1 MLAGVAVELPPWPIV
16 GRRPE
21 LELFERTLASGE
33 KAGLVIHGRSG
44 VGKTRLADECASQAA
59 GGGLPTER
67 VTGSQTT
74 ALLPLG
80 AVAALLPAGPGRADA
95 GGRADAVALFEQT
108 RQALRERHG
117 GRRLVTVADDVSLLD
132 AASMALLGY
141 LAAQGT
147 IFLVATVRTGEAAP
161 DLVTTMWRDG
171 RLERVDLRDLSR
183 SQLDTL
189 LHLALGGPIEAGA
202 GREFWDT
209 TAGNPLYVRELVAG
223 ALDSGALVERSGVWH
238 LDEPVPATARLADLV
253 GQRIAGLPG
262 AARGVVELLALCQPV
277 ELAYLEAAVQPGVL
291 ESLERA
297 GLVTIAVAEGEVRLA
312 HPLHAKVV
320 RDAMPRS
327 RARSILLSQADR
339 LEAASAAGQAGTEG
353 TTGTAALRIAVWRL
367 DAGGRPDPEVLVRG
381 AHLARYAHDFR
392 LVCRLLEAVPG
403 DQLNAAGALL
413 LGEALHELGDF
424 SAAERVLAQGQ
435 RLPAAE
441 PVALRLTV
449 TRAKNAYWGLCQA
462 DTALA
467 IIATGRSVVRS
478 APLAEELTADEAS
491 VLMFS
496 GHPARAL
503 AVLDGITG
511 GDPRTRVV
519 RAIAAAPALA
529 VTGRT
534 ADAVKTAAVG
544 YAEHVALGDELAIA
558 HPAMHLVNQVFGL
571 AEAGRLAQAERLA
584 REGAEIVAGQR
595 VPIAQIFFAASLGRV
610 ATLQGRVATAR
621 RFFAEA
627 AGLAEAH
634 RFGGPRRLALAGL
647 ALAHAMLGDAEAAAL
662 VLAER
667 DTCPDF
673 GFRGPEQQLADAWA
687 ALAADQPVAAAEQFR
702 EAAARAAATG
712 HRTAEAWL
720 LHDLLRTTGADTS
733 ARLGRLAAASDSLLV
748 GARARH
754 AAAAVARDA
763 GELAEVS
770 DDFETLG
777 ALLLAAEAAAGAAD
791 AFGRAGDRRA
801 ATAARRRSAT
811 LAAACEGAA
820 TPGLLR
826 ATPVIPLSGRERE
839 IVLLAARGLSS
850 KEIAERLFLS
860 VRTVNNHLQ
869 HAYTKL
875 GVSSRAG
882 LAQALGNRP

>member
-1 MLAGVAVELPPWPIV
+1 
-16 GRRPE
+16 
-21 LELFERTLASGE
+21 
-33 KAGLVIHGRSG
+33 
-44 VGKTRLADECASQAA
+44 
-59 GGGLPTER
+59 

-80 AVAALLPAGPGRADA
+80 AVAGLLPGGPGRAGP
-95 GGRADAVALFEQT
+95 GGQADAVALFEQT
-108 RQALRERHG
+108 RQALHERHG

-132 AASMALLGY
+132 AASVALLGY
-141 LAAQGT
+141 LAGQGS

-161 DLVTTMWRDG
+161 DLVTTLWRDG

-183 SQLDTL
+183 AQLDTL

-202 GREFWDT
+202 GREFWDVT
-209 TAGNPLYVRELVAG
+209 GGNPLYVRELVAG
-223 ALDSGALVERSGVWH
+223 ALETGALVERSGVWH

-262 AARGVVELLALCQPV
+262 AARAVVELLALCQPL
-277 ELAYLEAAVQPGVL
+277 ELSYLDTAVPPGVL

-339 LEAASAAGQAGTEG
+339 LEAAATGQAA
-353 TTGTAALRIAVWRL
+353 TGQAATGAAATGAAALRIAVWRL

-403 DQLNAAGALL
+403 ERLDAAGALL

-424 SAAERVLAQGQ
+424 GAAERVLAGGQ
-435 RLPAAE
+435 RLPATE
-441 PVALRLTV
+441 PVALRLAV

-462 DTALA
+462 DRALS
-467 IIATGRSVVRS
+467 IIAEARAVVRS
-478 APLAEELTADEAS
+478 GPLAEELTADEAS

-503 AVLDGITG
+503 DVLGGITSA
-511 GDPRTRVV
+511 DLRARVV

-534 ADAVKTAAVG
+534 YEAVKTAAVG
-544 YAEHVALGDELAIA
+544 YAEHIALGDELAIA

-571 AEAGRLAQAERLA
+571 AEAGRLAEAERLA
-584 REGAEIVAGQR
+584 KEGAEIVAALR
-595 VPIAQIFFAASLGRV
+595 VPIAQIFFAVSLGRV

-621 RFFAEA
+621 RYYAEA

-634 RFGGPRRLALAGL
+634 RFRGPRRLALAGL
-647 ALAHAMLGDAEAAAL
+647 ALAQAMLGDAEAAAL
-662 VLAER
+662 VLTER
-667 DTCPDF
+667 DACPEF

-687 ALAADQPVAAAEQFR
+687 ALAGGQPVTAAKQFR

-720 LHDLLRTTGADTS
+720 LHDLQRTTGADTS
-733 ARLGRLAAASDSLLV
+733 ARLSQLAAASDSPLV
-748 GARARH
+748 AARARH
-754 AAAAVARDA
+754 TAAAVARDPA
-763 GELAEVS
+763 ELARASDNFEV
-770 DDFETLG
+770 LG

-791 AFGRAGDRRA
+791 AFSRAGDQRA
-801 ATAARRRSAT
+801 ATAARRRSST
-811 LAAACEGAA
+811 LEAACEGAA

-826 ATPVIPLSGRERE
+826 ATPVTPLSGRERE
-839 IVLLAARGLSS
+839 IVLLAASGLSS
-850 KEIAERLFLS
+850 KDIAERLFLS

-882 LAQALGNRP
+882 LAEALGNRS